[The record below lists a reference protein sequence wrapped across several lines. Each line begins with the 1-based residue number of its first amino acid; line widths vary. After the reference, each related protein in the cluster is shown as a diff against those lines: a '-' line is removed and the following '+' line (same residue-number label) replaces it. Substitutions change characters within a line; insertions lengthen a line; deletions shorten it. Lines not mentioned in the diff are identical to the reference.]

1 MSTLE
6 EERIGKNSFQW
17 NPPDSRNVTVVIYL
31 LEVITKIGRHFP
43 IIVLSLASL
52 NVVMAANDFLANSF
66 EFGILN
72 SLFAIGGVFSLVQM
86 HQRNKIHSND
96 SSRME
101 PNFQQAQKI
110 EDEMI

>member
-1 MSTLE
+1 MSTFAKE
-6 EERIGKNSFQW
+6 SIEKNSSQW
-17 NPPDSRNVTVVIYL
+17 NPPDSRNVVVVIYL
-31 LEVITKIGRHFP
+31 LEAITKIGKHFP

-72 SLFAIGGVFSLVQM
+72 SLFAVGGVFSLVQM
-86 HQRNKIHSND
+86 HQRNKTRSND
-96 SSRME
+96 FPHRE
-101 PNFQQAQKI
+101 PKFQQAQKI